1 MAIDVFNN
9 PTNDYVYPALSP
21 CSGVPDSASLK
32 FIKDGIGIISG
43 KNILE
48 KIDFSNISIPVNSY
62 STESK
67 IIKPGEIIYIPGL
80 TKGIQ
85 KRRQGFL
92 LPYLVSDNYTL
103 NPYFFQIDLSINY
116 YKNFRFYNKSIDVS
130 ANYQQNLS
138 IIDSLNI
145 EFGNLGIDIT
155 VSIDSS
161 ALIFNGNLD
170 GFDFSISNVILG
182 IIDASMNSSSP
193 FPKGANS
200 DSYILEESND
210 YNIPYSKYLNGAMQG
225 ILMKSTYPPGSYSS
239 IYDRWLYINHSSNYV
254 TLYLPIEIDNFI
266 KNIRKDI
273 NISFDPSIIFGPF
286 LYEIPINIPDFI
298 CVSTG
303 TIYDPSIFYIIPQ
316 DSYIDGSIIYNTY
329 IEDCSVINSEI
340 YYSDILNFKITSNS
354 ILLDS
359 SVYGSNIYDTT
370 SFSRSNVI
378 GSFISDS
385 SMFFIDVSSPFIQS
399 SWIKN
404 SIIYDTSLT
413 CVDIYENSYIE
424 KSDISNST
432 LNNIVIRESNLN
444 KVLLNDSSIE
454 SGITKIIDS
463 SISRSYINDSELNNV
478 DVSLCEISN
487 SFIENSTILNSS
499 FYDSSIL
506 NSILNDDIS
515 IYNSVIQNSWTNA
528 YKLWV
533 DPSEYIWIIEDYTL
547 SLADPSSRVK
557 IENSSILDVSLYNVY
572 VKDSSIYTSYISDS
586 SLINCT
592 LYNVKID
599 PSTTT
604 LENCKTVQI
613 NMSIDCSVEFDIDS
627 SIYYEKYI
635 KKLDVGLNGSSAE
648 TIMSAG
654 DYLDWIN
661 TNDLWKKFGD
671 MYIWTSAPDLYTG
684 TNNLINGFYVY
695 NPHDFEVKI
704 EYMLFV

>member
-1 MAIDVFNN
+1 
-9 PTNDYVYPALSP
+9 
-21 CSGVPDSASLK
+21 
-32 FIKDGIGIISG
+32 
-43 KNILE
+43 
-48 KIDFSNISIPVNSY
+48 
-62 STESK
+62 
-67 IIKPGEIIYIPGL
+67 
-80 TKGIQ
+80 
-85 KRRQGFL
+85 
-92 LPYLVSDNYTL
+92 
-103 NPYFFQIDLSINY
+103 
-116 YKNFRFYNKSIDVS
+116 
-130 ANYQQNLS
+130 
-138 IIDSLNI
+138 
-145 EFGNLGIDIT
+145 
-155 VSIDSS
+155 
-161 ALIFNGNLD
+161 
-170 GFDFSISNVILG
+170 
-182 IIDASMNSSSP
+182 
-193 FPKGANS
+193 
-200 DSYILEESND
+200 
-210 YNIPYSKYLNGAMQG
+210 
-225 ILMKSTYPPGSYSS
+225 
-239 IYDRWLYINHSSNYV
+239 
-254 TLYLPIEIDNFI
+254 
-266 KNIRKDI
+266 
-273 NISFDPSIIFGPF
+273 
-286 LYEIPINIPDFI
+286 
-298 CVSTG
+298 
-303 TIYDPSIFYIIPQ
+303 
-316 DSYIDGSIIYNTY
+316 
-329 IEDCSVINSEI
+329 
-340 YYSDILNFKITSNS
+340 
-354 ILLDS
+354 
-359 SVYGSNIYDTT
+359 
-370 SFSRSNVI
+370 
-378 GSFISDS
+378 
-385 SMFFIDVSSPFIQS
+385 MFFIDVSSSFIQS

-404 SIIYDTSLT
+404 SVIYDTSLT
-413 CVDIYENSYIE
+413 CVEIYENSYIE